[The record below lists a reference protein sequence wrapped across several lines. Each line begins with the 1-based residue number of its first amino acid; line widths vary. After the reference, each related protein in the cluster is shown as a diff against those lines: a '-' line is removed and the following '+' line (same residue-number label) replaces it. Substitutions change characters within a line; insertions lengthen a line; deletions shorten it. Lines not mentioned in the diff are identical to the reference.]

1 MDPPSCTTEGVC
13 SEEAEGFSC
22 LCNDGFGGATCGIV
36 QNFLLSLFGPKCCGK
51 NNILASEFLEFDGE
65 SVIDREFDPLLGID
79 STQQF
84 MDLRTRVIDGV
95 RSASCIIDHKFS
107 IYIAVHDL
115 IETSNEFS

>member
-1 MDPPSCTTEGVC
+1 MC
-13 SEEAEGFSC
+13 F
-22 LCNDGFGGATCGIV
+22 CNEGFGGETCGIV
-36 QNFLLSLFGPKCCGK
+36 QNFPHPLLGPKCCGK

-95 RSASCIIDHKFS
+95 SSVSCIISRKLS
-107 IYIAVHDL
+107 
-115 IETSNEFS
+115 S